1 MFHLLHIEWLK
12 LKNYRT
18 FWILAILFVIS
29 IFGINYLFHTILN
42 NDVLKNPTMT
52 FIIGGPPFQF
62 PQVWQSIS
70 WVSGLILIIPGLLM
84 VISITNEYSFKTHRQ
99 NIIDGMSRTEFIL
112 VKMLLAVIISVIT
125 TILVFITA
133 AGFGMAEGGA
143 SFTFTG
149 IKFIGYFFLQTLN
162 YTFVAILISLLL
174 KRSGVSIGVYFLYSV
189 VIENMMWGILEK
201 YTNHIGYYLPLK
213 SANALI
219 PFPFLRTLTRRIIF
233 TPEVMYLFIAFTIYF
248 LFYFFFSKRRFE
260 TSDL

>member
-18 FWILAILFVIS
+18 FWILSILFVIS

-62 PQVWQSIS
+62 PQVWQAIS
-70 WVSGLILIIPGLLM
+70 WVSGLILIIPGLLI

-99 NIIDGMSRTEFIL
+99 NIIDGMSRTQFIM
-112 VKMLLAVIISVIT
+112 VKMLLAVIISIIT

-133 AGFGMAEGGA
+133 VGFGMAEGGA
-143 SFTFTG
+143 SFSFSG
-149 IKFIGYFFLQTLN
+149 IIYIGYFFIQALN
-162 YTFVAILISLLL
+162 YSFVAILISLLL
-174 KRSGVSIGVYFLYSV
+174 KRSGVSIGVYFLYATI
-189 VIENMMWGILEK
+189 IENMLWGISEK
-201 YTNHIGYYLPLK
+201 YTNHIGYYLPLH

-219 PFPFLRTLTRRIIF
+219 PFPFFRTLTRRMIF
-233 TPEVMYLFIAFTIYF
+233 VPEVMYLFIAVTVYM
-248 LFYFFFSKRRFE
+248 LFYFFFSKRKFE